1 MADALADLLM
11 ASMGLAP
18 PTQPGQ
24 LALKPGPMQLSQP
37 AQPLSPQA
45 PAAAAPGGFMQR
57 LQRDPSLSLALMQAG
72 IQMMQ
77 PTPAGQ
83 THLGHA
89 ASGIGAGAQTYIAD
103 KDRRFRQSQIEKQTA
118 LEERRTKVV
127 EKEGDLRGKAD
138 ARQEDEFNYSKT
150 RRGYQENLD
159 DLRMEGARVG
169 LDAAKLERDLKQRF
183 GAREAEARLD
193 NLLADSE
200 YRRGAG
206 AAGAQKVASKVQEIE
221 HRARTWVSNNPGA
234 SLEEGYKEAWK
245 QEDIAR
251 SAQASAATTN
261 AATSGLKAIYD
272 TLNDPIADPAAKAD
286 ALQRLGQLTAGGGG
300 GAGAPAPQPTA
311 GPTWPDGTQVNY
323 NTVRAAYVRTHP
335 NAQEAEIER
344 ETQAYL
350 KSVIPGWTPGA
361 Q

>member
-1 MADALADLLM
+1 MAMQKMSLADFLLQ
-11 ASMGLAP
+11 SQGLSPVSKAP
-18 PTQPGQ
+18 ESTP
-24 LALKPGPMQLSQP
+24 PMVGAPLPQGAFPPSP
-37 AQPLSPQA
+37 AQPQ
-45 PAAAAPGGFMQR
+45 GFMQR
-57 LQRDPSLSLALMQAG
+57 LQRDPSLSLALMNAG
-72 IQMMQ
+72 IAMMQ
-77 PTPAGQ
+77 PTPRGQ

-169 LDAAKLERDLKQRF
+169 LDVARIERDLKKTF

-193 NLLADSE
+193 NLLADSA

-206 AAGAQKVASKVQEIE
+206 AAGAQKVASKVQEIQS
-221 HRARTWVSNNPGA
+221 RADTWLQNNPNSTQA
-234 SLEEGYKEAWK
+234 EAMKEAWK
-245 QEDIAR
+245 QEDVAR
-251 SAQASAATTN
+251 MAQAGAATTN
-261 AATSGLKAIYD
+261 AATAGLKAIYD

-286 ALQRLGQLTAGGGG
+286 ALQRLGQLTTGGGG
-300 GAGAPAPQPTA
+300 TGAPAPQPAT
-311 GPTWPDGTQVNY
+311 GPTWPDGTPVNY

>member
-1 MADALADLLM
+1 MAMQKMSLADFLL
-11 ASMGLAP
+11 
-18 PTQPGQ
+18 Q
-24 LALKPGPMQLSQP
+24 SQG
-37 AQPLSPQA
+37 LSPVSKA
-45 PAAAAPGGFMQR
+45 PEPTPPMVGAPLPQGAFPPSPARPQGFMQR

-138 ARQEDEFNYSKT
+138 ARQEDEFQYSKT

-169 LDAAKLERDLKQRF
+169 LDVARLERDLKQTF
-183 GAREAEARLD
+183 GAKEAQARLD
-193 NLLADSE
+193 NLMADSE

-206 AAGAQKVASKVQEIE
+206 AAGAQKMASKVQEIE
-221 HRARTWVSNNPGA
+221 HRAEAWLAANPGQDINA
-234 SLEEGYKEAWK
+234 ARREAWR

-251 SAQASAATTN
+251 AAQAGAATTN
-261 AATSGLKAIYD
+261 AQTAGLKAIYD

-286 ALQRLGQLTAGGGG
+286 ALQRLGQLTAGGGS
-300 GAGAPAPQPTA
+300 AGAPAPQPTA